1 MKSYVGIADNEEANA
16 MAKIGAEK
24 DSGGEII
31 KGGIRQRRKGIRKK
45 TRESS
50 EFLCIVKWDSK
61 SATTYI
67 DLQCNKQNL
76 HSWRFRIGKAES
88 GLCRRCAIEEE
99 TGDI

>member
-1 MKSYVGIADNEEANA
+1 

-24 DSGGEII
+24 DSKGEII

-61 SATTYI
+61 SATTYT
-67 DLQCNKQNL
+67 DRRCDKHNLQ
-76 HSWRFRIGKAES
+76 SWQFRIDKAES
-88 GLCRRCAIEEE
+88 GLRRRCAIEEE